1 VRDEI
6 ADCSE
11 KAYPSIGASELQN
24 LLMLSSPQ
32 ELSQFADERG
42 WSIDGATVTFATME
56 EEAPAQKL
64 PSTQLI
70 QETLSYA
77 KELERIV

>member
-1 VRDEI
+1 
-6 ADCSE
+6 
-11 KAYPSIGASELQN
+11 
-24 LLMLSSPQ
+24 
-32 ELSQFADERG
+32 
-42 WSIDGATVTFATME
+42 ME

>member
-1 VRDEI
+1 
-6 ADCSE
+6 
-11 KAYPSIGASELQN
+11 
-24 LLMLSSPQ
+24 MLSSA
-32 ELSQFADERG
+32 ADLEDYAAQRQ
-42 WSIDGATVTFATME
+42 WSVSGGTVRFCNDGEKML
-56 EEAPAQKL
+56 QL